1 MQWMR
6 VTLNGLT
13 PISQGCLFGIAPVP
27 SPQQHPVEPQ
37 AVIEANR
44 ASVSLHHIQALPPAK
59 VFDGH
64 GSKLDSQVQ

>member
-44 ASVSLHHIQALPPAK
+44 ASVSLQPYP
-59 VFDGH
+59 
-64 GSKLDSQVQ
+64 DSPTSQGL